1 MPIAKCGIQFSWD
14 TPTLC
19 KGDDDEKCKNC
30 PLNEKYYKTTV
41 EYNKTTVFDEQN

>member
-19 KGDDDEKCKNC
+19 KGGDDEKCKNC

-41 EYNKTTVFDEQN
+41 FDEQDRFTTL

>member
-1 MPIAKCGIQFSWD
+1 MNVMPIAKCGIQFSWD

-19 KGDDDEKCKNC
+19 KGGDDEKCKDC

-41 EYNKTTVFDEQN
+41 FDEQD